1 MTRGTFLKVMAYLG
15 YFIPGNRVQ
24 MAYLAGI
31 LSCLTFGRRKSLDQ
45 SIADRPEKV
54 KVDLDYF
61 PTIFGQTKSLV
72 LMALHV
78 GMTQRRSGIAVR
90 FLSVGDIFVVVKNS
104 V

>member
-15 YFIPGNRVQ
+15 YFIPRNRVQ
-24 MAYLAGI
+24 MAYLVGI
-31 LSCLTFGRRKSLDQ
+31 LSCLTFGRGKSLDQ

-54 KVDLDYF
+54 KVDLDCF
-61 PTIFGQTKSLV
+61 PIIFGRTKSIV

-78 GMTQRRSGIAVR
+78 GMVRKRSGIAVW
-90 FLSVGDIFVVVKNS
+90 FLSVIGIFVVVKNS